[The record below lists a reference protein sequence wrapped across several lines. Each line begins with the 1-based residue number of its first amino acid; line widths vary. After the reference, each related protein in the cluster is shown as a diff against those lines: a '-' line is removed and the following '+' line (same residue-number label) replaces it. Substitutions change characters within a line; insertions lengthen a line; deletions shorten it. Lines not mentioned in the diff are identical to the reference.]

1 MRSDYKICPLCGA
14 ALDIGEQCNCREYRE
29 KPQGSKSPLEIYAQG
44 SRYTPGASTP
54 KEGTRS
60 PKGSPGRNKHIIAS
74 MRA

>member
-29 KPQGSKSPLEIYAQG
+29 KPPGNKSPLEIYAQG

-54 KEGTRS
+54 RKA
-60 PKGSPGRNKHIIAS
+60 PGAPREAQEEENILLQA
-74 MRA
+74 